1 VVCERNA
8 SALLATFAP
17 AVGLLE
23 SERQMMPGDNDG
35 RRLPAL
41 DGWRGIAILLVLFD
55 HVREGSGG
63 LLHKISRTGATG
75 VGLFFALSGFLITT
89 RLLQEHAKFGR
100 VNLLHFYLRRG
111 FRLIPASLTYLLAL
125 CGLASVGMLT
135 LTAQQFAAS
144 LLFFRN
150 YIPMDIGGSGWF
162 TGHFWSLAVE
172 EHFYLLWPA
181 LLVRTKGKPVIP
193 AVLACLVGSW
203 RYIDLHYHVVHTH
216 LWFPGRSDV
225 RMDGLLWGC
234 VLAIL
239 LSQPSFRQK
248 LRDAYPLWLLLI
260 FCAVDI
266 GSNVL
271 SGKHNY
277 SPYEPLLLAL
287 ILVWPVL
294 YPRSWLATLLDLAPL
309 RWLGALSYSI
319 YIWQELWLV
328 FPGVPS
334 GLRSFQFFPWNL
346 LCAFACAILSYYFIE
361 KPMINFGHRL
371 TSNHIAPSRLAALE
385 NSAA

>member
-1 VVCERNA
+1 
-8 SALLATFAP
+8 
-17 AVGLLE
+17 
-23 SERQMMPGDNDG
+23 MMKPENEGN
-35 RRLPAL
+35 RLPAL

-55 HVREGSGG
+55 HASEASGG
-63 LLHKISRTGATG
+63 LLHTISRTGATG

-89 RLLQEHAKFGR
+89 RLLREYTRFGH
-100 VNLLHFYLRRG
+100 VNLFHFYVRRV
-111 FRLIPASLTYLLAL
+111 FRLIPASLTYLLTL
-125 CGLASVGMLT
+125 CALASAGILT

-150 YIPMDIGGSGWF
+150 YIPMDTAGDGWF

-181 LLVRTKGKPVIP
+181 LLIRTKGKPLVP
-193 AVLACLVGSW
+193 AILACLVASW
-203 RYIDLHYHVVHTH
+203 RYVDLHYHVIHAH
-216 LWFPGRSDV
+216 LWFQGRSDV

-239 LSQPSFRQK
+239 YSQPSFRQT
-248 LRDAYPLWLLLI
+248 LRHAYPGWLLLI
-260 FCAVDI
+260 FCAVDV

-294 YPRSWLATLLDLAPL
+294 HTQSWLATLLDLAPL
-309 RWLGALSYSI
+309 RWLGALSYSL

-334 GLRSFQFFPWNL
+334 GLRSVQSFPWNL
-346 LCAFACAILSYYFIE
+346 LCVFACATLSYYFIE
-361 KPMINFGHRL
+361 KPMITFGHHL
-371 TSNHIAPSRLAALE
+371 TSSYVAPSRLPALE

>member
-1 VVCERNA
+1 M
-8 SALLATFAP
+8 S
-17 AVGLLE
+17 
-23 SERQMMPGDNDG
+23 GDEKS
-35 RRLPAL
+35 RLPAL

-55 HVREGSGG
+55 HASEASGG

-89 RLLQEHAKFGR
+89 RLLKEYSNFGR
-100 VNLLHFYLRRG
+100 VNLFHFYVRRV
-111 FRLIPASLTYLLAL
+111 FRLIPASLTYLTILCTLASAGVLAL
-125 CGLASVGMLT
+125 
-135 LTAQQFAAS
+135 TAKQFAAS

-150 YIPMDIGGSGWF
+150 YIPMNTSGNGWF

-181 LLVRTKGKPVIP
+181 LLIRTKGKPLIP
-193 AVLACLVGSW
+193 AALACLVAGW
-203 RYIDLHYHVVHTH
+203 RYVDQHYHIVHAQ

-234 VLAIL
+234 VFAIVCARPTL
-239 LSQPSFRQK
+239 RQTFRN
-248 LRDAYPLWLLLI
+248 AYSIWLLLI
-260 FCAVDI
+260 VCAVDV

-277 SPYEPLLLAL
+277 SPYEPLLLTL

-294 YPRSWLATLLDLAPL
+294 HAQSRLARWLELAPL
-309 RWLGALSYSI
+309 RWLGALSYSL
-319 YIWQELWLV
+319 YIWQQLWLV
-328 FPGVPS
+328 FPGVRS
-334 GLRSFQFFPWNL
+334 GLSFFRCFPLNL
-346 LCAFACAILSYYFIE
+346 ACAFACASLSYYFIE
-361 KPMINFGHRL
+361 RPMIDFGHRL
-371 TSNHIAPSRLAALE
+371 TSSYVVPSNLPAFE